1 MADNGD
7 GTLAVTWTYG
17 SDDAKELKA
26 EFKNKYAVAPRT
38 ITFNAAKVLTGRE
51 LREGEFSFQL
61 YDGAGALLQTVKNGA
76 PVEGGYAPVVFDE
89 VTIDR
94 AGAYDFRI
102 VEVAGDAE
110 GIEYDKTEFT
120 YHVVASDLD
129 EKGNHTGKLEFEITE
144 GEIGAPVFRNTFSG
158 TDGPGGGDDPADPGD
173 PTAPGQPGGGGD
185 SDTPGG
191 TGTTPG
197 TGSGGGPLVATG
209 DDSMHAIM
217 DVGAAGLV
225 AVVAGIVVAKRRN
238 RR

>member
-1 MADNGD
+1 M
-7 GTLAVTWTYG
+7 
-17 SDDAKELKA
+17 
-26 EFKNKYAVAPRT
+26 
-38 ITFNAAKVLTGRE
+38 
-51 LREGEFSFQL
+51 
-61 YDGAGALLQTVKNGA
+61 
-76 PVEGGYAPVVFDE
+76 FDE

-144 GEIGAPVFRNTFSG
+144 GETGAPVFRNTFSG

-209 DDSMHAIM
+209 DDSMLAIM